1 MQLREHLGHLA
12 AQHGPT
18 NGLTGGI
25 SPLFP
30 VSCKG
35 QFSMG
40 LASLELAGRRGK
52 RKPGSKQ
59 KESEESY
66 FMDQNTP

>member
-1 MQLREHLGHLA
+1 
-12 AQHGPT
+12 
-18 NGLTGGI
+18 
-25 SPLFP
+25 
-30 VSCKG
+30 
-35 QFSMG
+35 MG

-66 FMDQNTP
+66 FMDQNTPKDSVSFRFRGEKTER